1 MKYEP
6 TKGLCGRH
14 SGWALDMQEIV
25 DQESPAA
32 MPETVFGGNA
42 LSAADLSSYPNSPS
56 HTTEHGQWRRWS
68 LFSIAIWTGWNL
80 TPRVDDSVD
89 VTVQQ

>member
-42 LSAADLSSYPNSPS
+42 LSAADLSSCPN
-56 HTTEHGQWRRWS
+56 
-68 LFSIAIWTGWNL
+68 
-80 TPRVDDSVD
+80 
-89 VTVQQ
+89 